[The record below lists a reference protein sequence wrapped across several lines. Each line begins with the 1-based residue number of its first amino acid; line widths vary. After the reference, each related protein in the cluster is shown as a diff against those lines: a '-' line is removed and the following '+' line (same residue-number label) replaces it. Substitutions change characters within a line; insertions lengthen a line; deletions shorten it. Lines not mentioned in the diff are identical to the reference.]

1 MNKEYLNAYVNK
13 KTVKEIKTIVENNKT
28 KYTFLNYSV
37 LTDIL
42 LNYALN
48 ELHEKGIGNI
58 IIRSVKQ

>member
-37 LTDIL
+37 LTDLL

-48 ELHEKGIGNI
+48 EINEKGIENI
-58 IIRSVKQ
+58 IIKGVKQ